1 MPENCSTKK
10 VRISLV
16 GKEGKMGQMV
26 CSLAEKD
33 PCVEVS
39 DDGDVVIDFSSP
51 EGTKKAIAMGKPLV
65 CGTTGL
71 SEEIIQQ
78 LHTLSEKVPVLY
90 SPNFSLGM
98 DLCFQM
104 MEFLNKKLGSA
115 AKIAIE
121 ETHHTQKV
129 DSPSGTAKRM
139 AELLGVEN
147 VTVRRENDVVG
158 IHQVDFLLS
167 SEKISLRHVALS
179 RAAFAEGA
187 ISAAKFLYNKPPKFY
202 SLRDI
207 FVCK

>member
-1 MPENCSTKK
+1 M
-10 VRISLV
+10 
-16 GKEGKMGQMV
+16 GKGGKMGQMV
-26 CSLAEKD
+26 YSLAGED
-33 PCVEVS
+33 PCIEVVE
-39 DDGDVVIDFSSP
+39 DGDVVIDFSSP
-51 EGTKKAIAMGKPLV
+51 EGTKKAIAMGKSLV

-90 SPNFSLGM
+90 SPNFSLGIN
-98 DLCFQM
+98 LCFEM
-104 MEFLNKKLGSA
+104 LEFLNKRLGHA
-115 AKIAIE
+115 AKVTIE

-147 VTVRRENDVVG
+147 VVAHREEDVVG

-187 ISAAKFLYNKPPKFY
+187 IAAAKFLFNKPPKFY

-207 FVCK
+207 FV